1 MAEISTKINTLLT
14 IQSVLKAPKNQ
25 HNDFGD
31 YDYRS
36 AEDIL
41 NALKPILKAYN
52 STLTLSDEPVLVGDW
67 HYIKATA
74 TLKTPDDEYTVT
86 AYAREPEAKK
96 KVDSSQITGTASSYA
111 RKYALNGLFLID
123 DTKDSDTNEY
133 QSQAQQSASKTKRAQ
148 QPKMNNH
155 TNQRPTIMNAKKQLI
170 DTFIKQIGQ
179 LMGKTSQA
187 DLKAIHDEAIK
198 LSKND
203 SRWEKANL
211 EEKATITAG
220 ILEKWRDSMKK

>member
-1 MAEISTKINTLLT
+1 MAETESKNTLLT

-25 HNDFGD
+25 HNNFGD

-52 STLTLSDEPVLVGDW
+52 STLTLSDMPVLIGDW

-74 TLKTPDDEYTVT
+74 TLKTPDDEYSVT

-96 KVDSSQITGTASSYA
+96 KMDSSQITGTASSYA
-111 RKYALNGLFLID
+111 RKYALNGMFLID
-123 DTKDSDTNEY
+123 DTKDADTNSY
-133 QSQAQQSASKTKRAQ
+133 QSSQEVKRSQ

-155 TNQRPTIMNAKKQLI
+155 TKTLPAITSAKKQLI

-179 LMGKTSQA
+179 LMGKTAPA

-220 ILEKWRDSMKK
+220 VLEKWRDSMKK